1 VCFVHDGKLYV
12 PAQSGSTK
20 SWTHYAVADP
30 RVRVKIGDRIYPG
43 IATRV
48 TDEALREPIRQAAR
62 VRYNLP

>member
-1 VCFVHDGKLYV
+1 
-12 PAQSGSTK
+12 
-20 SWTHYAVADP
+20 
-30 RVRVKIGDRIYPG
+30 VRVKIGDRIYPG